1 MPLVAVPPSRTCIRA
16 PGSRAVVPG
25 APRPARTGA
34 VKTAGARVR
43 GASTEPADGPDGGFP
58 RTGPPGAPLPR
69 GPGRTARTVFD
80 LRELTMA
87 DVAFVLI
94 TLAVFALVAL
104 TAKGVAGQ

>member
-1 MPLVAVPPSRTCIRA
+1 MGG
-16 PGSRAVVPG
+16 PG
-25 APRPARTGA
+25 
-34 VKTAGARVR
+34 
-43 GASTEPADGPDGGFP
+43 GGFP
-58 RTGPPGAPLPR
+58 RTGPPRRPASPRAGADRSYRP
-69 GPGRTARTVFD
+69 FD